1 MVERARKAVVVAAA
15 TTLVLLVTL
24 NVSQYGCPP
33 GRPLC
38 RRGDAF
44 VSPRHEVV
52 IPTRSETAKG
62 ESRGAGAAARASR
75 FDVRGGDVL
84 VFLHIQKT
92 GGTTFGRHLVR
103 DLALEEPCRCLSGQK
118 KCVCR
123 RPGRRETW
131 LFSRFST
138 GWSCGLH
145 ADWTELT
152 ECVPAALDRQ
162 ERQPQ
167 APRRYHYV
175 TILREPV
182 SRYISE
188 WRHVQRG
195 ATWRAALHRCAR
207 RAPTPAE
214 LPPCYSS
221 RDWTGVSLEDFM
233 GCTSNL
239 ANNRQVRMLAD
250 LKLVG
255 CYNTSSMHDPQRSRI
270 LLESAKLN
278 LRQMAFFGLTE
289 EQRHTQ
295 QLFEWTFGLRF
306 SAPFEQHNVTHAAGI
321 DLGTAAM
328 ARIHHLNRLDMELYN
343 YAHNLFLQR
352 YATMARQQVLLA
364 QGYS

>member
-1 MVERARKAVVVAAA
+1 MCAWFARSVLRLGCLRAPTPQAAVSLRKLAQSSMSWRDSPQASMSLHECELVQSSMSWRDPPRAA
-15 TTLVLLVTL
+15 T
-24 NVSQYGCPP
+24 
-33 GRPLC
+33 
-38 RRGDAF
+38 
-44 VSPRHEVV
+44 
-52 IPTRSETAKG
+52 
-62 ESRGAGAAARASR
+62 
-75 FDVRGGDVL
+75 
-84 VFLHIQKT
+84 
-92 GGTTFGRHLVR
+92 
-103 DLALEEPCRCLSGQK
+103 ALEPTLPPISHQRWPGVSSSLATDLTCTCEPRSN
-118 KCVCR
+118 
-123 RPGRRETW
+123 
-131 LFSRFST
+131 SRIRS
-138 GWSCGLH
+138 
-145 ADWTELT
+145 A
-152 ECVPAALDRQ
+152 
-162 ERQPQ
+162 PQ
-167 APRRYHYV
+167 CSFIFFRRYHYV